1 MAMSQ
6 AETLARETLA
16 AMETGEALD
25 YLLSVLGGMV
35 RRTPANLVAL
45 RESIAE
51 KLVEA
56 GRLVS

>member
-1 MAMSQ
+1 
-6 AETLARETLA
+6 
-16 AMETGEALD
+16 METGEALD